1 MQQLF
6 TKTIIPIFSLVN
18 SFLVDFLGLNLA
30 PLDVEMVTGG
40 SAANLAQGLVVTEV
54 TPVLSIK
61 IIIVNKTDFRG
72 KYLLH

>member
-1 MQQLF
+1 M
-6 TKTIIPIFSLVN
+6 IPIFSLVN

-40 SAANLAQGLVVTEV
+40 SAANLAESFVVAEV
-54 TPVLSIK
+54 APILTIK